1 MKEYKFSEATAK
13 KIVRAKSA
21 AWLPIIVTA
30 FFGGFL
36 LINYLNNNQLVKT
49 PILLI
54 GSIIVLL
61 LAVYLGWRKGVQN
74 GVSALLR
81 EKYVVKEM
89 AIEKIGQK
97 GDSINVKWFEVS
109 NFQETDKGL
118 EIEEGD
124 LKLLVPKQLDGYAEV
139 VHIAKHKITGE

>member
-1 MKEYKFSEATAK
+1 MKEYKFSETTAK

-21 AWLPIIVTA
+21 GWLPIIITA

-36 LINYLNNNQLVKT
+36 LINFLNDNQLVKT
-49 PILLI
+49 PVLLI
-54 GSIIVLL
+54 GCVIVLL
-61 LAVYLGWRKGVQN
+61 LAIFLGWRKGVQN
-74 GVSALLR
+74 GVRALLR

-97 GDSINVKWFEVS
+97 GDAINIKWFEVS

-124 LKLLVPKQLDGYAEV
+124 RKLLIPKQLEGYNEV